1 MPLITGFMGSPRMG
15 GNTDILL
22 DTLLAEAAAHGAETE
37 RVVLAGRD
45 ITPCIECGGCD
56 ETGVCVLNDG
66 MTPLYEKIEDSD
78 VVVLASPIF
87 FYNITSFTQA
97 LVERAQACWIGKYR
111 LKRGPYGGKMRRG
124 IFLSIGASR
133 GKLLFD
139 GVLRVVRYFFD
150 ATDATFDGA
159 LLYRG
164 IEKRGAIREHPAAL
178 KEARALGALLAEGKD
193 LSGMEGLFR
202 PQ

>member
-1 MPLITGFMGSPRMG
+1 MTLITGFMGSPRKG

-22 DTLLAEAAAHGAETE
+22 DALLVEAAAHGAVTE
-37 RVVLAGRD
+37 GISIAGRD

-56 ETGVCVLNDG
+56 ETGVCVLSDG
-66 MTPLYEKIEDSD
+66 MTPLYEKIEASD

-87 FYNITSFTQA
+87 FYNITASTQA
-97 LVERAQACWIGKYR
+97 LVERSQACWTGKYR
-111 LKRGPYGGKMRRG
+111 LKRGPLGGKMRKG
-124 IFLSIGASR
+124 VFLSLGATQ

-150 ATDATFDGA
+150 AIDATFECA

-164 IEKRGAIREHPAAL
+164 IEKRGAILEHPTAI
-178 KEARALGALLAEGKD
+178 KEARTLGAFLAEGKD
-193 LSGMEGLFR
+193 LSGVEGLVR
-202 PQ
+202 P

>member
-1 MPLITGFMGSPRMG
+1 MTLITGFMGSPRKG
-15 GNTDILL
+15 GNTDMLL
-22 DTLLAEAAAHGAETE
+22 DALFVEAAAHGAETE
-37 RVVLAGRD
+37 GISLAGRD

-66 MTPLYEKIEDSD
+66 MTPLYEKIEASD

-87 FYNITSFTQA
+87 FYNITASTQA
-97 LVERAQACWIGKYR
+97 LVERSQSCWVGKYR
-111 LKRGPYGGKMRRG
+111 LKRGPLGGKMRKG
-124 IFLSIGASR
+124 VFLSLGATQ

-150 ATDATFDGA
+150 AIDATFEGA

-164 IEKRGAIREHPAAL
+164 IEERGAILRHPTAI
-178 KEARALGALLAEGKD
+178 KEARTLGAFLAEGKD
-193 LSGMEGLFR
+193 LSGVEGLFR
-202 PQ
+202 P